1 MNRDIEIDGEKYT
14 LQVSAFNSSNS
25 IANSAVQQILMDS
38 NRFLCVPGEN
48 PFTFFQLEKPLI
60 EGVSSAIAI

>member
-14 LQVSAFNSSNS
+14 LQVSAFNCSNS
-25 IANSAVQQILMDS
+25 IANSAVQQILMDT

-48 PFTFFQLEKPLI
+48 PFTSFPIGKTPH
-60 EGVSSAIAI
+60 